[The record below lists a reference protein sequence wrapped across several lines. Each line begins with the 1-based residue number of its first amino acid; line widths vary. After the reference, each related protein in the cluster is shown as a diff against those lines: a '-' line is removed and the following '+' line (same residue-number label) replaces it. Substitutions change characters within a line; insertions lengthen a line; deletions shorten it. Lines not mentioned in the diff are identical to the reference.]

1 MYHMISSV
9 NKCNKILNR
18 VLKALHNIQESILKI
33 SNPFTLVILHVR
45 ISSVQTIN
53 IFNIKITSS
62 HGNTLQYVL
71 CTFDGWFII

>member
-1 MYHMISSV
+1 MISTV

-18 VLKALHNIQESILKI
+18 VLKALHNIQESIPKI
-33 SNPFTLVILHVR
+33 SNLFTLVILHVH

-62 HGNTLQYVL
+62 HGSTLQYGL
-71 CTFDGWFII
+71 CTFDGWIIIEK

>member
-33 SNPFTLVILHVR
+33 SNIFTLVILHVR

-71 CTFDGWFII
+71 CTFDGWIII

>member
-1 MYHMISSV
+1 MISTV

-18 VLKALHNIQESILKI
+18 VLKALHNIQVKI
-33 SNPFTLVILHVR
+33 SNLFTLVILHVH

-62 HGNTLQYVL
+62 HGSTLQYGL
-71 CTFDGWFII
+71 CTFDGWIIIEK

>member
-1 MYHMISSV
+1 MISSV

-33 SNPFTLVILHVR
+33 SNLFTLVILHVR

-53 IFNIKITSS
+53 IFNIK
-62 HGNTLQYVL
+62 NYK
-71 CTFDGWFII
+71 

>member
-9 NKCNKILNR
+9 NKCNKILKR

-33 SNPFTLVILHVR
+33 SNLFTLVILHVR

-53 IFNIKITSS
+53 IFNIK
-62 HGNTLQYVL
+62 NYK
-71 CTFDGWFII
+71 

>member
-33 SNPFTLVILHVR
+33 SNLFTLVILHVR

-53 IFNIKITSS
+53 IFNIK
-62 HGNTLQYVL
+62 NYK
-71 CTFDGWFII
+71 